1 MRPEARHFFLL
12 AVLLVGGCA
21 TGPDYVRPG
30 VDMPEGWRVSA
41 EEAAGI
47 ANVTWWREFED
58 PVLDELIETALAN
71 NKDMRIAAARVEEF
85 AARVGITRADALPA
99 IGYGADAS
107 RSRLPGGGSRD
118 LYSATLNLGW
128 ELDVWGRIR
137 RATEAARAEL
147 LAAEEG
153 RRTVILSLVT
163 AVATS
168 YVQLRNLDRQLEIAR
183 DTLSSRA
190 ESVRLFEIKLRG
202 GVISELEL
210 AQVRSEY
217 EQAAVRVP
225 ALERLIALQ
234 ENALSVLLGR
244 NPGPVTRGRRVEELR
259 LPAIPPGIPSD
270 VLMQRPDVRAA
281 EQRLIAA
288 NARIGVARAAWFP
301 SISLTGVLGQSSGD
315 LGNLFSSSSTVWN
328 VGGGA
333 LGPIFEGGRIKGGIR
348 VSEAQ
353 QRQALQEWL
362 RAIQTAFREI
372 NDALISVEKRRE
384 ELDAQ
389 ARQVDALRMYSRKA
403 RTRYQEGYV
412 SYIEVLDAERRLFDA
427 ELQYE
432 QARAELFA
440 ALINVYKALGGGWIE
455 EADRMLGA
463 RAVED
468 GAGLSSSPGPGRPAL
483 SSSGDAP

>member
-1 MRPEARHFFLL
+1 MWPEMRYLLLL
-12 AVLLVGGCA
+12 ATLLIGGCA
-21 TGPDYVRPG
+21 IGPDYVRPEA
-30 VDMPEGWRVSA
+30 DIPEAWRVPA
-41 EEAAGI
+41 DEAASI
-47 ANVTWWREFED
+47 ANIAWWKAFGD
-58 PVLDELIETALAN
+58 PVLDELIETALLN
-71 NKDMRIAAARVEEF
+71 NKDLRIAAARVEEF
-85 AARVGITRADALPA
+85 AARVGITRADAFPI
-99 IGYGADAS
+99 IGYGANGA
-107 RSRLPGGGSRD
+107 RGETTPGSGTRD

-137 RATEAARAEL
+137 RGTEAARAEL

-153 RRTVILSLVT
+153 RRTVILTLVT

-168 YVQLRNLDRQLEIAR
+168 YVQMRNLDRQLEIAR
-183 DTLSSRA
+183 STLASRA

-225 ALERLIALQ
+225 ALERQIALQ
-234 ENALSVLLGR
+234 ENALSILLGR
-244 NPGPVTRGRRVEELR
+244 NPGPVARGKSADELR
-259 LPAIPPGIPSD
+259 LPEIPPGIPSD
-270 VLMQRPDVRAA
+270 VLMQRPDVRGA

-301 SISLTGVLGQSSGD
+301 TISLTGLLGQTSSD
-315 LGNLFSSSSTVWN
+315 LSDLFSSSSTVWN
-328 VGGGA
+328 VGAGA
-333 LGPIFEGGRIKGGIR
+333 LGPIFEGGRIKAQIR

-372 NDALISVEKRRE
+372 NDALISAEKRRE

-389 ARQVDALRMYSRKA
+389 ERQVAALRIYSEKA
-403 RTRYQEGYV
+403 RTRYDEGYV

-432 QARAELFA
+432 QGRAELYA
-440 ALINVYKALGGGWIE
+440 ALINVYKAMGGGWIR
-455 EADRMLGA
+455 EADRVLGQRDEAGEVVQMSA
-463 RAVED
+463 RPPE
-468 GAGLSSSPGPGRPAL
+468 
-483 SSSGDAP
+483 

>member
-107 RSRLPGGGSRD
+107 KSRLPGGGSRD

-183 DTLSSRA
+183 DTLTSRA

-301 SISLTGVLGQSSGD
+301 TISLTGVLGQSSGD
-315 LGNLFSSSSTVWN
+315 LGHLFSSSSTVWN
-328 VGGGA
+328 AGGGA

-412 SYIEVLDAERRLFDA
+412 S
-427 ELQYE
+427 
-432 QARAELFA
+432 
-440 ALINVYKALGGGWIE
+440 
-455 EADRMLGA
+455 
-463 RAVED
+463 
-468 GAGLSSSPGPGRPAL
+468 
-483 SSSGDAP
+483 